1 MTFLP
6 IVHREL
12 RVAARR
18 RNTFR
23 VRWWTALIGIGMSF
37 VSLALVQMSTSRN
50 AAGSS
55 VFGMLTFYVFGICLL
70 AGVFLTADLL
80 SEEKRSGTLGLLF
93 LTDLKGYDVVLGK
106 FMAQWLNAFYC
117 LLALL
122 PALALPL
129 LLGGVTGGEFWRMV
143 LALINVLFF
152 SLAAGILISA
162 MGWEAR
168 RTMGSTFW
176 LLVLASVALPLLAS
190 LGARVSPSPAW
201 SQLNWVS
208 PFSPFANAAAV
219 RYARRPQSFW
229 ASVLVLSCLS
239 ALFLAL
245 ASWIIPRVWQQAKQK
260 SASLFPPAVTLARGR
275 GALADKSEARA
286 ALLDRNP
293 VLWLASDQIGTQ
305 WGAWIVVVL
314 WSMVVLFAL
323 FYQPGGSTVP
333 FLGSYAAAPFGFCLK
348 LFFVLQAG
356 RLFADHRRSGALE
369 LLLSTPLSGRE
380 IVRGQM
386 LALVRNFCWPFI
398 AFLGLLFAP
407 IGVQLMF
414 AITTSNW
421 QAVLVVFSGSLVSGL
436 YAVRFL
442 IDLVALCYFGNGL
455 ALTLRRP
462 QSAPTLTLL
471 FVLILPS
478 MLSPCLLDMVA
489 DIVFIA
495 WGASKTRQDLRLLL
509 NTQYQ
514 PVYIT
519 QRQPGAGISRPPL

>member
-1 MTFLP
+1 
-6 IVHREL
+6 
-12 RVAARR
+12 
-18 RNTFR
+18 
-23 VRWWTALIGIGMSF
+23 MSF
-37 VSLALVQMSTSRN
+37 VSLAFVQMSRTRS

-80 SEEKRSGTLGLLF
+80 SEEKRGGTLGLLF

-152 SLAAGILISA
+152 SLSAGILISA
-162 MGWEAR
+162 VGWEAR

-176 LLVLASVALPLLAS
+176 VLVLASIALPVLAAV
-190 LGARVSPSPAW
+190 GARVSPSPVW

-208 PFSPFANAAAV
+208 PFSPFANAVEV
-219 RYARRPQSFW
+219 RYVRRPQTFW
-229 ASVLVLSCLS
+229 VSVLVLSCLGS
-239 ALFLAL
+239 LFLAL
-245 ASWIIPRVWQQAKQK
+245 ASLIIPRVWQQGKQPPP
-260 SASLFPPAVTLARGR
+260 SLFPRAATLSQGR
-275 GALADKSEARA
+275 GVKADKGKVRA

-293 VLWLASDQIGTQ
+293 VLWLASDQLGSQ
-305 WGAWIVVVL
+305 WGAWIVVGL
-314 WSMVVLFAL
+314 WSVVVLFTL
-323 FYQPGGSTVP
+323 SYQADGSTVP
-333 FLGSYAAAPFGFCLK
+333 FLGTYAAAPFGFCLK
-348 LFFVLQAG
+348 LLFALQAG
-356 RLFADHRRSGALE
+356 RLFAEHRGSGALE
-369 LLLSTPLSGRE
+369 LLLSTPLTGRE

-386 LALVRNFCWPFI
+386 LALARKFSWPFV
-398 AFLGLLFAP
+398 AFLAMLFAP
-407 IGVQLMF
+407 VGVQLMS
-414 AITTSNW
+414 AIAAANW
-421 QAVLVVFSGSLVSGL
+421 GKIVVVFSGSLVSGL

-478 MLSPCLLDMVA
+478 MLSPCLLDIVA

-495 WGASKTRQDLRLLL
+495 WGVSKTGQDLRVLLI
-509 NTQYQ
+509 NQYQ
-514 PVYIT
+514 PIYLT
-519 QRQPGAGISRPPL
+519 SMPPRPPL

>member
-18 RNTFR
+18 RSTFR
-23 VRWWTALIGIGMSF
+23 VRWWTALIAIGMSF

-55 VFGMLTFYVFGICLL
+55 VFSMLTFYVFGICLL

-80 SEEKRSGTLGLLF
+80 SEEKRAGTLGLLF

-143 LALINVLFF
+143 LALIDVLFF

-176 LLVLASVALPLLAS
+176 LLLLASVALPLLAS
-190 LGARVSPSPAW
+190 VGARVSPSPVW

-208 PFSPFANAAAV
+208 PFSPFANAAEV

-229 ASVLVLSCLS
+229 TSVIVLSCLS

-245 ASWIIPRVWQQAKQK
+245 ASWLIPRVWRQAKQK
-260 SASLFPPAVTLARGR
+260 SASLIPPPRGR
-275 GALADKSEARA
+275 GVMADKSEARA

-293 VLWLASDQIGTQ
+293 VLWLASDQIGIQ
-305 WGAWIVVVL
+305 WGAWVVVVL

-323 FYQPGGSTVP
+323 FYQPGGATVP

-348 LFFVLQAG
+348 LCFALQAG

-369 LLLSTPLSGRE
+369 LLLSTPLTGRE

-386 LALVRNFCWPFI
+386 LALVRNFSWPFI
-398 AFLGLLFAP
+398 AFLALLFAP
-407 IGVQLMF
+407 IGVQLMS

-421 QAVLVVFSGSLVSGL
+421 QEVVVAFSGSLVSGL
-436 YAVRFL
+436 YAVRFI

-478 MLSPCLLDMVA
+478 MLSPCLLDLVA

-495 WGASKTRQDLRLLL
+495 WGASKTRQDLRMLLM
-509 NTQYQ
+509 TQYQ
-514 PVYIT
+514 PVYNT
-519 QRQPGAGISRPPL
+519 QMQPGARISRPPL